1 MNFTVVK
8 NCFMLN
14 IYLNK
19 TERKTWQVL
28 SFFPENYTNICRK
41 IQVES
46 FLRISATS
54 WPIPFS

>member
-1 MNFTVVK
+1 
-8 NCFMLN
+8 MLN